1 MDMVSLIANIGG
13 NLGLFMG
20 VCLFSMGEMVVTLVE
35 VLFLKCQTKSKPIWR
50 GREPAR
56 THKNEKFML

>member
-35 VLFLKCQTKSKPIWR
+35 VLFLKCQTKSK
-50 GREPAR
+50 AV
-56 THKNEKFML
+56 